1 MYAVFIAAFLAMHAV
16 SILTSGLPYILGAFI
31 TSGAVLGALLILLRW
46 VFAEPPETAAENIG
60 LKKVPFRDM
69 VPGLAVS
76 VALLLAYPL
85 LGAALNTTL
94 ALTATWPAN
103 LAGTFFTGGI
113 AEEALFRGFLF
124 GRLRR
129 TMSFRRASLISMGV
143 FSLAHLLLF
152 TYLDWPI
159 ALLSTLLAVV
169 TSVPLAYLFERGDNT
184 IWSPALVHTT
194 IRTIGMVVTTDQ
206 NYMGLA
212 AAWMVCCMVVPYVV
226 LAFSRDFR
234 DIWKRQQPIAGGSAD
249 VRRP

>member
-1 MYAVFIAAFLAMHAV
+1 MYAVFIAAFLAMHAM

-31 TSGAVLGALLILLRW
+31 TSGAVLGTLLILQRG
-46 VFAEPPETAAENIG
+46 VFAEPPGTVAESIG
-60 LKKVPFRDM
+60 LKKTQFRDLL
-69 VPGLAVS
+69 PGLAVS
-76 VALLLAYPL
+76 AALLLTYPL
-85 LGAALNTTL
+85 LGAGLNTKL
-94 ALTATWPAN
+94 ALTENWPAN
-103 LAGTFFTGGI
+103 LVGTFFTGGI

-129 TMSFRRASLISMGV
+129 TMSFRRATLLSMLV

-206 NYMGLA
+206 HYMGLA
-212 AAWMVCCMVVPYVV
+212 GAWMISCMVVPYVV
-226 LAFSRDFR
+226 LVFTRDFR
-234 DIWKRQQPIAGGSAD
+234 EIWNRQQPNSGRPAD
-249 VRRP
+249 VGRS